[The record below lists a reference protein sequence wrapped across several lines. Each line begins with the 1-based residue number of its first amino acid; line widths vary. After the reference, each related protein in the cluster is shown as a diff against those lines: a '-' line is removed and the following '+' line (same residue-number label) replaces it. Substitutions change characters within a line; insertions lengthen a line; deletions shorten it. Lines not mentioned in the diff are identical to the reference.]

1 MVIQQI
7 SGFSF
12 SFTMKQTIEILY
24 LLKKY
29 VATSVLT
36 KTGNY
41 SFKISGFLE
50 LYIDG
55 HSTNIRLLFFIYHET
70 DHRDS
75 LFTKKVCC
83 NISTHKDRKLF
94 IQN

>member
-12 SFTMKQTIEILY
+12 SFTMKQTIEILCI
-24 LLKKY
+24 LKKF
-29 VATSVLT
+29 VALSVLT

-55 HSTNIRLLFFIYHET
+55 HSTNIGLLFFIYHET
-70 DHRDS
+70 DHRES
-75 LFTKKVCC
+75 LFTEKVCC

>member
-36 KTGNY
+36 KTRNY
-41 SFKISGFLE
+41 SFKISEFLE

-55 HSTNIRLLFFIYHET
+55 HSTIIKLFFH
-70 DHRDS
+70 
-75 LFTKKVCC
+75 LP
-83 NISTHKDRKLF
+83 
-94 IQN
+94 

>member
-1 MVIQQI
+1 
-7 SGFSF
+7 
-12 SFTMKQTIEILY
+12 MKQIIEILFFT
-24 LLKKY
+24 KKY
-29 VATSVLT
+29 VAISVLT

-41 SFKISGFLE
+41 SFKISEFLE

-55 HSTNIRLLFFIYHET
+55 HSTNIRLLFFIYDET

-75 LFTKKVCC
+75 LFTIKVCC

-94 IQN
+94 VQN